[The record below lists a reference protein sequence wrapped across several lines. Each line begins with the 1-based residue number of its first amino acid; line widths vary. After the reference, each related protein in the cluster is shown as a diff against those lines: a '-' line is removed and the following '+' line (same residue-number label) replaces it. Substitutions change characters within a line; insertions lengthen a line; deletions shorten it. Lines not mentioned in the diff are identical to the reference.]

1 MFQKIRHTFPFFII
15 HWVTNWPLVLLITS
29 KSINH
34 TNACLL
40 REVEPG
46 SWFIFWVFSIV
57 LAKKWHSVRKMATA
71 IFLLLLCFVSYWA
84 AWTWFGFP
92 PLSSGSL
99 LIWSWFC
106 RGRFVYVFSS
116 YFALTFWSYISWWS
130 WNRCWKSSGGWSWT
144 WWPEMI
150 QRFVTFVPFSTML
163 EGWWGSMGGEVL
175 WVVGFYVNHVNHVPL
190 SLIWNLLAYNLKIT
204 FPCYSLRLII
214 RSQWSWPWFLWHGA
228 LRSSV

>member
-1 MFQKIRHTFPFFII
+1 MSQKIRHTFPFFII
-15 HWVTNWPLVLLITS
+15 HWVTNWLLVLLITS

-46 SWFIFWVFSIV
+46 SWFIFWFFSIV
-57 LAKKWHSVRKMATA
+57 LAKKWHSVRKMASA

-130 WNRCWKSSGGWSWT
+130 WNRRWKSSGGWSWT

-150 QRFVTFVPFSTML
+150 QRSFFHNAGRVMGCYGWWGAMSGGVL
-163 EGWWGSMGGEVL
+163 WVVGCYGWWGSM
-175 WVVGFYVNHVNHVPL
+175 
-190 SLIWNLLAYNLKIT
+190 
-204 FPCYSLRLII
+204 
-214 RSQWSWPWFLWHGA
+214 
-228 LRSSV
+228 